1 MTRMKRTMMRTN
13 KMRMKTRWMREKKL
27 KTTKRYP
34 AKGKRMAMKA
44 MVMMTLKRRR
54 RRRMTILK
62 GQQSMIHLTLF
73 IAARTSL

>member
-1 MTRMKRTMMRTN
+1 
-13 KMRMKTRWMREKKL
+13 
-27 KTTKRYP
+27 
-34 AKGKRMAMKA
+34 MKA

-54 RRRMTILK
+54 RRRMRTTILK